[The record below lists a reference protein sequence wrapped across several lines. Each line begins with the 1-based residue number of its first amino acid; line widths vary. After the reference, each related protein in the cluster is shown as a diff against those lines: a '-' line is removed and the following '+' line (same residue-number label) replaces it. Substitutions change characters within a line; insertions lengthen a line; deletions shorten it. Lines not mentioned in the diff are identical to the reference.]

1 MGTIARGW
9 SGCAT
14 SFSIAFPDGSL
25 LIQKASLLACTMLID
40 FLTGEHRSEGEM

>member
-1 MGTIARGW
+1 VGTIARGW

-40 FLTGEHRSEGEM
+40 FLYSEEQQNQ